1 VDFQKALNDLHV
13 TFPERDVLVI
23 SRSIS
28 RDLHSDLSSTLE
40 ERKKYDKCLVILTTL
55 GGDPDAGYRIARCLR
70 HYYKHVRLMIP
81 SFCKSAGTLITI
93 CADELVIGDR
103 GELGPLDVQVMKSSE
118 LMERSSGLDIIQ
130 ALQATLDHA
139 RQAFTQSL
147 MDVRSGG
154 RLSTK
159 LAGEFAAKIAVGVAA
174 PLYAQIDPNRLGE
187 MQRAMRIAL
196 EYGQRLDRYT
206 QNLQPG
212 ALGRLIAD
220 YPSHSFVI
228 DRKEATELYVR
239 IFHPTDAE
247 RDFCRTIWSDIA
259 TQTDVGPFILQATSP
274 EGTVDENQ
282 VEPGSEQSGA
292 SDLETAAAAGDF
304 HSATQADGEGG

>member
-1 VDFQKALNDLHV
+1 MDISAAVRQLKQQ
-13 TFPERDVLVI
+13 FPERDVIVI
-23 SRSIS
+23 SRGIE
-28 RDLHSDLSSTLE
+28 RDLHTDLSRELE
-40 ERKKYDKCLVILTTL
+40 RSQRFDQCIVFLTTF

-70 HYYKHVRLMIP
+70 HYYKHVRLVIP

-93 CADELVIGDR
+93 CADEIVIGDR

-139 RQAFTQSL
+139 QQAFKQSL
-147 MDVRSGG
+147 MDVRNGG

-187 MQRAMRIAL
+187 MQRAMRIAH
-196 EYGQRLDRYT
+196 EYGQRLDKYT
-206 QNLQPG
+206 RNLKPG
-212 ALGRLIAD
+212 ALDRLVAE

-228 DRKEATELYVR
+228 DRKEATELFLRVH
-239 IFHPTDAE
+239 HPTAAE
-247 RDFCRTIWSDIA
+247 NDFCRTIWQSIE
-259 TQTDVGPFILQATSP
+259 TQSGTGPVLINGDLPPEGAHDGNEAESSAQQSGQASADA
-274 EGTVDENQ
+274 EGTVH
-282 VEPGSEQSGA
+282 PSEEADGA
-292 SDLETAAAAGDF
+292 SR
-304 HSATQADGEGG
+304 